1 MRIVAITRVL
11 DEADII
17 EAFAR
22 HTAAYVDHHVFLDN
36 GSADGTLDILRALHA
51 EGLPMT
57 LLQTGCVSF
66 NEAGHLTQMFRLA
79 IRDRAADWVACL
91 DADEFIDDRG
101 SPVGLRDMLRALE
114 EATPA
119 VAYLHLPSADYV
131 ATAADDP
138 AQPTVPQRIRRRR
151 PLGANG
157 KAIAR
162 GGPSRAGAG
171 ILAGG
176 HAVLADGAPD
186 GSPGGPPGLG
196 VAQQGLQLAH
206 YSERSPF
213 QVITKV
219 VRGWSRVLAAEGGV
233 ADSGAAYHY
242 KQFFEVLRDRPAD
255 LLRDSGWMDFKNDAI
270 HLVDDPITY
279 RGGPLRLTPGT
290 DDAMRAVQSL
300 VGVVQDLALRHRR
313 LLESFPDVRRQV
325 AAWDAELTR
334 LL

>member
-1 MRIVAITRVL
+1 MRIAAITRVL

-79 IRDRAADWVACL
+79 IRDHAADWVACL

-101 SPVGLRDMLRALE
+101 SPVGLRDMLGALGD
-114 EATPA
+114 AAPS
-119 VAYLHLPSADYV
+119 VACLHLPLADYIT
-131 ATAADDP
+131 TALDDP
-138 AQPTVPQRIRRRR
+138 AQPVVPQRVRCRR
-151 PLGANG
+151 PPGAIG
-157 KAIAR
+157 KAVAR
-162 GGPSRAGAG
+162 GGPARAGAA

-176 HAVLADGAPD
+176 HAVLPDGAPD
-186 GSPGGPPGLG
+186 GPPGLG
-196 VAQQGLQLAH
+196 VAQRGLRLAH

-213 QVITKV
+213 QSIAKV
-219 VRGWSRVLAAEGGV
+219 VRGWSRVLAAERAV

-242 KQFFEVLRDRPAD
+242 KLPFELLRDRPGD
-255 LLRDSGWMDFKNDAI
+255 LLRNPGWMDFKNDAI

-279 RGGPLRLTPGT
+279 RGGPLRLTGQA
-290 DDAMRAVQSL
+290 DDAMRAVQGL
-300 VGVVQDLALRHRR
+300 MGVVQDLALRHRR
-313 LLESFPDVRRQV
+313 LLETFPEVRRQV